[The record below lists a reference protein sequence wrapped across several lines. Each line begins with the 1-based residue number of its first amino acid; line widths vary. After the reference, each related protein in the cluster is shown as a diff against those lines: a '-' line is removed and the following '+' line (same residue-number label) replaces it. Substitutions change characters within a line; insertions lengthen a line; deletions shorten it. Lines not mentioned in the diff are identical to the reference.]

1 MAKTTDQQRRRHH
14 AGPSRCRCA
23 AAMQAAAAAGCLRRQ
38 KAAQWKAAPPRPRAQ
53 QPSCWTT
60 QHPRRRGPGRRRG
73 SCSGRRPSRRALGR
87 TCQAQARRRCMGTLP
102 CAGDSIFVRLNLFW
116 QTNQQRMKQPSS
128 VSMAQDS
135 CISLQYQ
142 LSQGKKYALTKV
154 L

>member
-1 MAKTTDQQRRRHH
+1 MQREWLKLQTDKD
-14 AGPSRCRCA
+14 ADIMLDPPDADALVPA

-135 CISLQYQ
+135 STNSLRVRNT
-142 LSQGKKYALTKV
+142 L
-154 L
+154 